1 MKVLFWGVRGSI
13 PVPGPLTQRYGGNT
27 SCIQLETGVQPV
39 IIFDSGTGIRR
50 LGQQLAARGTPQEI
64 HIFISHAHWDHIQG
78 LPFFD
83 PLYQSGNRITF
94 YSRKRDEFCLRDIIH
109 KVIEDPYFPLSHEDW
124 KADVRFVELEDGAGA
139 EIAPGLVMRSS
150 RLNHPLIANAYRI
163 DHKGKSV
170 VYVTDTAPFD
180 HMVLD
185 RDFIPKAPDLSA
197 PVAPEVAGL
206 LAVMRQNLV
215 DLCTGAD
222 LVIYDTMFTEEEY
235 HRNPHWGHSAA
246 SHAMGVCTEAGAGHL
261 VIFHHAPERTD
272 DQMDRMMEDIIEQY
286 KDVDMTISPAIE
298 GRIIEID

>member
-1 MKVLFWGVRGSI
+1 MRVQFWGVRGSI

-27 SCIQLETGVQPV
+27 SCIQVDVGAQPV
-39 IIFDSGTGIRR
+39 IIFDSGTGIRK
-50 LGQQLAARGTPQEI
+50 LGQQLVALGVPQEI

-83 PLYQSGNRITF
+83 PLYQAGNRITF

-124 KADVRFVELEDGAGA
+124 KADVNFVELEDGAGA
-139 EIAPGLVMRSS
+139 GLAPGLVMSSS

-163 DHKGKSV
+163 DHGGHSV

-180 HMVLD
+180 HMILD

-197 PVAPEVAGL
+197 PVAPEVSD
-206 LAVMRQNLV
+206 QLV
-215 DLCTGAD
+215 QMKDQLVRLCTGAD
-222 LVIYDTMFTEEEY
+222 LVIYDTMFTDEEY
-235 HRNPHWGHSAA
+235 NRNPHWGHSAA
-246 SHAMGVCTEAGAGHL
+246 THAVDVCTLAGARHL

-272 DQMDRMMEDIIEQY
+272 DQMDRLMEEIVARFGDANL
-286 KDVDMTISPAIE
+286 TISPAIE
-298 GRIIEID
+298 GRVIEIG